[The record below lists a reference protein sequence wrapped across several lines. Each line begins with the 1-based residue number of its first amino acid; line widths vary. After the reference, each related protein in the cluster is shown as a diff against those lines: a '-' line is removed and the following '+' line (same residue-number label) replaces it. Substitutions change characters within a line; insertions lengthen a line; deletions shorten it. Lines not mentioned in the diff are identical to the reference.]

1 MFKAFSYVFAF
12 VIICLIG
19 LFGWLSF
26 TDAPVAR
33 QTIEQT
39 VQLPAQS

>member
-26 TDAPVAR
+26 SDTPVER
-33 QTIEQT
+33 HTVEQT

>member
-26 TDAPVAR
+26 SDMPVER
-33 QTIEQT
+33 QTVEQT
-39 VQLPAQS
+39 VQLPGQS